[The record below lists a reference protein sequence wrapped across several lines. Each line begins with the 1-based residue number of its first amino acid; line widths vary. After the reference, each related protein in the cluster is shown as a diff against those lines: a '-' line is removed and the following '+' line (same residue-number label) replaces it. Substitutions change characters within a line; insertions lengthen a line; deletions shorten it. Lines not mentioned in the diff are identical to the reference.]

1 MLKLMFVCLG
11 GLVYSHDLQT
21 CDWPRNVAC
30 KNSNNINNAADPS
43 SPGIND
49 INTDTINDGLGIVL
63 ESKKVTRVTTSR
75 DVRICFDLDSKRFG
89 EEIPYWV
96 QEMIMKPLIW

>member
-1 MLKLMFVCLG
+1 MKIVKIHERLSDDSLLMFMFVCLG

-30 KNSNNINNAADPS
+30 KNSNNKVDTS
-43 SPGIND
+43 SPDIND

-75 DVRICFDLDSKRFG
+75 DI
-89 EEIPYWV
+89 
-96 QEMIMKPLIW
+96 